1 MPDAPSPPRTRPH
14 AEVAPAETPGL
25 GGLLALAI
33 GVVVVAAL
41 YLAREVLIPVTL
53 AVLLSFALAPL
64 AGLLQRLRLG
74 RVPSAVLAAAAAL
87 GLFLALG
94 ALIGTQLAQLARDVP
109 RYQSTIERKVE
120 IVRELTVGRI
130 SGLAESLGRGLER
143 VADRATRDAPSTA
156 GGEGGEGARAAAGAR
171 AGERP
176 PARAEEPRPVPV
188 EVRQPPPTPLEL
200 AERVLAPVVAPLA
213 HTAVVFVVAVFAL
226 LQRQDL
232 RDRLIRL
239 FGSDDLHRTTVAL
252 DDAARRLSRYF
263 LTQIGLN
270 TAYAVVTG
278 AVLMVIGVPGA
289 VLWGVL
295 AGLMR
300 FVPYVGTPI
309 AALPP
314 IALAA
319 AVDPGWSM
327 ALWTAAF
334 YLVGEALMGH
344 VVEPVAFGQSTGL
357 SPFSVVVAAIF
368 WTWLWGAVGLLLAT
382 PLTVCLVVLG
392 RHVERLQFFG
402 VMLADRPALAPAES
416 FYQRMLAGDPDEAED
431 QAEQILKERP
441 LTAYYDEV
449 AVAGLRLAA
458 ADAARGAL
466 AGPRLGT
473 VREATRDLVE
483 ALADHEDADPPEP
496 AMPAAEAA
504 EGEEAPPARPPV
516 AGSAPAGDGLAP
528 GWRAEAPV
536 LCVAGRGPF
545 DEAVAAMLAQLLGKH
560 GLGAR
565 VAPREA
571 VSRAGLRSVDLGGV
585 AMVCVCYLE
594 IGGSPAHLRRLL
606 RRLRQQAP
614 QAPLLAGLWPA
625 DDPVLTDRELRAAV
639 GADHYAT
646 SLREAVEAGTQEAR
660 RAAAAAAPAPVRPD
674 TAGTPTAAVPR
685 ESPGS
690 PLPTV
695 AATPAIGPA

>member
-1 MPDAPSPPRTRPH
+1 MPDAPSPPRTGPPR

-25 GGLLALAI
+25 AGLLALAV

-53 AVLLSFALAPL
+53 AILLSFALAPL
-64 AGLLQRLRLG
+64 ADLLRRIGLG
-74 RVPSAVLAAAAAL
+74 RVPSAILAALAAL

-109 RYQSTIERKVE
+109 RYQTTIERKVE
-120 IVRELTVGRI
+120 AVREFTVGRI
-130 SGLAESLGRGLER
+130 SGLVEDLGRGLER
-143 VADRATRDAPSTA
+143 AREGATRRDGAADAP
-156 GGEGGEGARAAAGAR
+156 RP
-171 AGERP
+171 GERP
-176 PARAEEPRPVPV
+176 AAATPAEEPRPLPV
-188 EVRQPPPTPLEL
+188 EVRQPPLTPLEI
-200 AERVLAPVVAPLA
+200 AERVLTPVVAPLA

-270 TAYAVVTG
+270 TAYGLVTG
-278 AVLMVIGVPGA
+278 AALMLIGVPGA

-357 SPFSVVVAAIF
+357 SPFSVIVAAIF

-392 RHVERLQFFG
+392 RHVERLQFLR
-402 VMLADRPALAPAES
+402 VMLAARPALAPAES

-473 VREATRDLVE
+473 VREAVRDLIE
-483 ALADHEDADPPEP
+483 ALADHEDADPE
-496 AMPAAEAA
+496 AEAAKPAAETD
-504 EGEEAPPARPPV
+504 GTEETAPPERPPV
-516 AGSAPAGDGLAP
+516 AGSAPAGDERAP

-536 LCVAGRGPF
+536 LCVPWRGPF
-545 DEAVAAMLAQLLGKH
+545 DDVVAAMLAQLLDKH
-560 GLGAR
+560 GMGAR
-565 VAPREA
+565 VVAPEA
-571 VSRAGLRSVDLGGV
+571 ASRVGLRSLDLAGV

-606 RRLRQQAP
+606 RRLRQRLPP
-614 QAPLLAGLWPA
+614 QTPLLVGLWPA
-625 DDPVLTDRELRAAV
+625 GDPVLTDPGLRSMI
-639 GADHYAT
+639 GADRYAT
-646 SLREAVEAGTQEAR
+646 SLHEAVEACLQEAR
-660 RAAAAAAPAPVRPD
+660 RAAAAAVVPVPVRPD
-674 TAGTPTAAVPR
+674 AAAAPAAATSR
-685 ESPGS
+685 EAVGGS
-690 PLPTV
+690 PPLSV
-695 AATPAIGPA
+695 AATPGTGPT